1 MIALPAPA
9 WPLTDGVVALRRFS
23 LDDVPAVTRTC
34 QDPEIPRWTA
44 GIPEP
49 YEEHHAREWI
59 ALHDRFWQEE
69 GRAAFAFCA
78 AETGELFGSMTLA
91 EIDFANGS
99 ATAGYWAAP
108 WARNR
113 GATTRALALV
123 CAWGFGSLGIDT
135 VHLMTLPGNVASERV
150 AEKAGFEL
158 VGTLDGYKPSRAVD
172 PDASFRVNRWVLH
185 GGPDDQNVTST
196 LTREKKSV
204 DPTHGS

>member
-9 WPLTDGVVALRRFS
+9 WPLTDGVVVLRRFS
-23 LDDVPAVTRTC
+23 LDDVPAVTRAC

-44 GIPEP
+44 GIPDP
-49 YEEHHAREWI
+49 YEKRHAREWI
-59 ALHDRFWQEE
+59 AQHDRFWNED

-91 EIDFANGS
+91 EIDLADRS
-99 ATAGYWAAP
+99 ATAGYWAAA

-113 GATTRALALV
+113 GATTRALKLV
-123 CAWGFGSLGIDT
+123 CAWGFASLGIDT

-158 VGTLDGYKPSRAVD
+158 IGTLDDYKPSRALD
-172 PDASFRVNRWVLH
+172 SEARYRVNRWIL
-185 GGPDDQNVTST
+185 QS
-196 LTREKKSV
+196 
-204 DPTHGS
+204 DPEDPR